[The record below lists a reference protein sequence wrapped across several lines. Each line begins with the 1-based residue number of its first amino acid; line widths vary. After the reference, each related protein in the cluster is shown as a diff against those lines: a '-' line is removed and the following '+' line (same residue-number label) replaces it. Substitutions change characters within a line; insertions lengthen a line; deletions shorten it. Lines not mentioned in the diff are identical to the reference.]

1 MQQQHVSQLAPGE
14 GRAVHMS
21 GDTYTFKAVGE
32 TSDGMLTLFEA
43 IIPPGGG
50 PPPHIHHREI
60 EYYYVLEGALEI
72 IDGDETFTAPA
83 GTFVTIPKGALHR
96 FKNAGAETAR
106 MLLLF
111 TPGGIE
117 GMFFGIGKPAT
128 PGSSAS
134 PPDAAEVEKVLS
146 IGPKYGMEVPPL
158 PLQLWQDDIERSK

>member
-1 MQQQHVSQLAPGE
+1 MQQQRVSQMAPGE

-72 IDGDETFTAPA
+72 MDGGETFTAPA

-96 FKNAGAETAR
+96 FKNVGAEPAK

-117 GMFFGIGKPAT
+117 GMFFAIGRPAT
-128 PGSSAS
+128 PGSAAS
-134 PPDAAEVEKVLS
+134 PPDAAEVERVLA
-146 IGPKYGMEVPPL
+146 IGPEYGMDVPPL
-158 PLQLWQDDIERSK
+158 PLRRWRDDIEQAT

>member
-1 MQQQHVSQLAPGE
+1 MLQHHVSQFARGE

-72 IDGDETFTAPA
+72 TDGDQTFTAPP
-83 GTFVTIPKGALHR
+83 GTFVTIPKGVLHR
-96 FKNAGAETAR
+96 FKNAGAEPAK

-117 GMFFGIGKPAT
+117 GMFFAIGKPAT

-134 PPDAAEVEKVLS
+134 PPDAAEVARVLS
-146 IGPKYGMEVPPL
+146 AGPEYGMEVPAL
-158 PLQLWQDDIERSK
+158 PLQMWQDEIEKSK